1 MLLLSRVELERGD
14 THDHNQM
21 DKIYNIDGLTFM
33 GNALRSQRDFI
44 SWKNVWLFA
53 QTLIVI
59 QALILSAGMPAQA
72 LVIAFVAV
80 WIIHNINK
88 I

>member
-1 MLLLSRVELERGD
+1 
-14 THDHNQM
+14 M